1 MRAYV
6 PSERALL
13 RNRVCQGG
21 MAQGLSW
28 QHAGAAAG
36 PLGEAGQSLQHA
48 AGKWCGSAVLRGGVL
63 RARACSQLLEA
74 SSCDDNQ
81 VGHQNWCAELGSA
94 CAGAIFRTPW

>member
-36 PLGEAGQSLQHA
+36 PLGGAIAAACCWKVVRECSVAWWCAARARVQPTLGSLQ
-48 AGKWCGSAVLRGGVL
+48 L
-63 RARACSQLLEA
+63 
-74 SSCDDNQ
+74 
-81 VGHQNWCAELGSA
+81 
-94 CAGAIFRTPW
+94 